1 MIEFSKNLGFP
12 VSLNEN
18 GEYLAKVEYNRVQ
31 GEVWHLVDGRQIEK
45 SVREKL
51 KSAKC

>member
-12 VSLNEN
+12 VSFES
-18 GEYLAKVEYNRVQ
+18 GEYLAKVEHNRVQ
-31 GEVWHLVDGRQIEK
+31 GEVWYLVDGRQIEK